1 MWFNINN
8 KNVYEFH
15 YEIRKDFKNVALP
28 ADITDDA
35 LAGVSVFP
43 LFNTDTPVA
52 SSDIKVMVKDT
63 IILNVNNDYEQTWTE
78 VDMFAD
84 TTVDGVAHTKAEQ
97 ETAFLQGLEDT
108 AFESLRTQRNQL
120 LAETDWTANSDVTMT
135 ADMTTYRQAL
145 RDLPANTLDINN
157 PVYPIANAPTS

>member
-43 LFNTDTPVA
+43 LFNTNTSVA

-84 TTVDGVAHTKAEQ
+84 TTVDGVTITQAEQ
-97 ETAFLQGLEDT
+97 ETSYLQSLEDE
-108 AFESLRTQRNQL
+108 AVKVVRVERNKL
-120 LAETDWTANSDVTMT
+120 LFETDYFALSDVTMS
-135 ADMTTYRQAL
+135 AEMTEYRKAL
-145 RDLPANTLDINN
+145 RDFPASTEDVFN
-157 PVYPIANAPTS
+157 PVYPEKPK